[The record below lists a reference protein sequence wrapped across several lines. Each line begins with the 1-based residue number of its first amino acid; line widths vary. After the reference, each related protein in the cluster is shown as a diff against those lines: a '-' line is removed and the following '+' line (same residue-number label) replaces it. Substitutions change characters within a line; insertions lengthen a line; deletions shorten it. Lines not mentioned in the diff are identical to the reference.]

1 MFKKL
6 ILKLILVII
15 SVEMSKKACRCLK
28 HEEWA
33 AHCEGKNVI
42 FNIKISKAVKK
53 TVKDYLLNNSYLTS
67 KDSFLCCFCNKK
79 VESIL
84 KIKTKTRVNS
94 NPPKSIVFEK
104 EKFIENCL
112 NLLEDLDCFGDEI
125 RKDKETADLVKKIS
139 KSLGNLI
146 SSDIQTQG
154 SEFSSIY
161 KDSNL
166 LKDLDRS
173 QFILSCNAV
182 VTSFLEGISGVSIEN
197 LADDKLLFTFCT
209 VVEKIYHLK
218 NQNFILPHHF
228 LCNLMQSSIS
238 GSKTVSVVNGKFS
251 PAGSYTTYN
260 NWITEIAAQHMLK
273 QLKLRDLDYFLDN
286 LGRYLVPS
294 YRISIFKN
302 NSANIVTSSLAINLK
317 PDESFLQGSENLK
330 PIHWRAGKTESE
342 IQTFMENKISSSF
355 QHFSSF
361 RLKYLE
367 ELISIY
373 QNHKEY
379 MLKKLPS
386 FATSGDRRCTSCN
399 KLFSGLKRK
408 CDDCGGVVVK
418 VIMKLNL
425 SLIHI

>member
-166 LKDLDRS
+166 LKKLDRS
-173 QFILSCNAV
+173 QFISSCNAV
-182 VTSFLEGISGVSIEN
+182 VTS
-197 LADDKLLFTFCT
+197 
-209 VVEKIYHLK
+209 
-218 NQNFILPHHF
+218 
-228 LCNLMQSSIS
+228 
-238 GSKTVSVVNGKFS
+238 
-251 PAGSYTTYN
+251 
-260 NWITEIAAQHMLK
+260 
-273 QLKLRDLDYFLDN
+273 
-286 LGRYLVPS
+286 
-294 YRISIFKN
+294 
-302 NSANIVTSSLAINLK
+302 
-317 PDESFLQGSENLK
+317 
-330 PIHWRAGKTESE
+330 
-342 IQTFMENKISSSF
+342 
-355 QHFSSF
+355 
-361 RLKYLE
+361 
-367 ELISIY
+367 
-373 QNHKEY
+373 
-379 MLKKLPS
+379 
-386 FATSGDRRCTSCN
+386 
-399 KLFSGLKRK
+399 
-408 CDDCGGVVVK
+408 
-418 VIMKLNL
+418 
-425 SLIHI
+425 